1 MNRGAVHTSRNGCFL
16 GKTCGKVG
24 GNPNSSPAV
33 VRVSFRCGHAKPCRH
48 SAGYSRAPMSSL
60 PGLMVLHPPMVL
72 GPRGALGLEAP
83 DDSLL
88 LTVALRF
95 LSRNKSL
102 LSAVTAD
109 CVYSEAS
116 RSLSDHLVPTSSNRV
131 GGHGELTGVTKTPL

>member
-1 MNRGAVHTSRNGCFL
+1 
-16 GKTCGKVG
+16 
-24 GNPNSSPAV
+24 
-33 VRVSFRCGHAKPCRH
+33 
-48 SAGYSRAPMSSL
+48 MSSL
-60 PGLMVLHPPMVL
+60 PGLVVPHPQMVL
-72 GPRGALGLEAP
+72 GPRGALGMEAP

-116 RSLSDHLVPTSSNRV
+116 RSLSDRLVPT
-131 GGHGELTGVTKTPL
+131 K